1 MVRIVTANAPKGTPR
16 KKRAPL
22 TAAQI
27 EARAELEA
35 ARDADTA
42 RRLDTRRKVVIGG
55 ALMALAE
62 RDADAARLLA
72 RLKGSLTRAAD
83 RKLFAESPPNG

>member
-1 MVRIVTANAPKGTPR
+1 MVRIITANAPKGTPR

-22 TAAQI
+22 TATQVEAQV
-27 EARAELEA
+27 ELEA
-35 ARDADTA
+35 ARAGDVA

-72 RLKGSLTRAAD
+72 RLKETLTRAAD
-83 RKLFAESPPNG
+83 RKLFVESPQNG